1 MNPLENFLGKVIL
14 DICKEN
20 NITFE
25 EAIKIAKVDGMKGT
39 IEFDLTKIK
48 K

>member
-1 MNPLENFLGKVIL
+1 MNVLENFLGKIIL

-20 NITFE
+20 NINFE
-25 EAIKIAKVDGMKGT
+25 EALKIAKVDGMKGT
-39 IEFDLTKIK
+39 IEFDLNKIK